1 VYHADGTAE
10 RVEIPNEG
18 LAHEASHVMER
29 IAAGHLESNVVT
41 LDHSLQTMRLLDEIR
56 AQVGVIYPS
65 ET

>member
-1 VYHADGTAE
+1 
-10 RVEIPNEG
+10 
-18 LAHEASHVMER
+18 MER
-29 IAAGHLESNVVT
+29 IAAGHLESDVVT